1 MQRFIAAVVAV
12 VISAGLVACGDDE
25 SGGSGA
31 ASGGE
36 EGGKIEKIG
45 LTVADVSNPFYIAL
59 KEGVEA
65 KAEEIGA
72 SVEVEDGQQDLNRQ
86 SQQFD
91 DFVQR
96 GVDVI
101 LVTAVDTAG
110 IAPAVKRAK
119 DAGVTVI
126 AVDIGAEGGVD
137 ASINSDNVDA
147 GRQACKYLVEKLGG
161 EGNVAILDGPPT
173 DTVDERRDTCK
184 EEIAKASGIK
194 IVAEQKGDG
203 SREQG
208 RSITTDMLTAHPEI
222 NAVFAIGDPLGLG
235 AELAL
240 KQAKRDDVFVVA
252 VDGAPEVVD
261 SMKGGG
267 LFAASSA
274 QQPREIGAKGVEIA
288 ADIAAGNPPSET
300 TIKIPIQLVTKE
312 NVDSYGG
319 W

>member
-1 MQRFIAAVVAV
+1 MKRFVAAAVAAGFA
-12 VISAGLVACGDDE
+12 AGLVACGDDE
-25 SGGSGA
+25 GGGGGGSG
-31 ASGGE
+31 SDDGN
-36 EGGKIEKIG
+36 KIEKIG

-59 KEGVEA
+59 KEGVESE
-65 KAEEIGA
+65 AEKVGA
-72 SVEVEDGQQDLNRQ
+72 TVEVEDGQQDLNKQ

-96 GVDVI
+96 GVDAI
-101 LVTAVDTAG
+101 LVTAVDSKG

-119 DAGVTVI
+119 DAGVPVI
-126 AVDIGAEGGVD
+126 AVDIGSEGGVD
-137 ASINSDNVDA
+137 ATIVSDNVDA
-147 GRQACKYLVEKLGG
+147 GRQACKYLAEKLGG
-161 EGNVAILDGPPT
+161 KGNVAILDGPPT
-173 DTVDERRDTCK
+173 DVVEQRRDACK
-184 EEIAKASGIK
+184 EELAKNSGIK

-208 RSITTDMLTAHPEI
+208 RSITADMLTAHKDI

-261 SMKGGG
+261 SMKGDG

-274 QQPREIGAKGVEIA
+274 QQPRLIGEKGVQVA
-288 ADIAAGNPPSET
+288 ADIAAGKPPAEESV
-300 TIKIPIQLVTKE
+300 IIPIQLVNKE
-312 NVDSYGG
+312 NVESYGG

>member
-1 MQRFIAAVVAV
+1 MQRFIAAVLAV

-184 EEIAKASGIK
+184 EELAKASGIK